1 VLQIEKNEKVRLN
14 HPLLPVV
21 RKPPAARSFSQ
32 TLLKLGSLAPDPIPS
47 SNLEAIRGRSNFGLK
62 FHLVAMKFTVRPSL

>member
-1 VLQIEKNEKVRLN
+1 MLQIEKNEKVRLN

-47 SNLEAIRGRSNFGLK
+47 L
-62 FHLVAMKFTVRPSL
+62 KFTVRPSL